1 MVLPLKGK
9 LMEFAQVS
17 NTGLKASRI
26 CLGTWAIGGWMW
38 GGTEEEESI
47 AAIHEALDRSINIID
62 TAPVYGFGRSEE
74 IVGKAIARY
83 GHRERIIIATK
94 VGLEWRNGGVYRNS
108 SKERILKEIDDSF
121 HRLQTDYIDIYQ
133 VHWPDPLAPIA
144 ETAET
149 MYQLYRQGKIKS
161 IGVSNYSIAQMDI
174 FRQIA
179 PLHTCQPPYNLFERS
194 IEGDILPYCKE
205 HKITLL
211 TYGALCRG
219 LLTGKMKQDTLFQG
233 DDLRKLDP
241 KFKKTRYGEYL
252 KAVKLLDRLAQ
263 TTYNKRVIHLAIR
276 WILDQSIDIAIWGV
290 RRPQQLEALDQVLGW
305 SLDDR
310 AKRAIDV
317 ILRETVKRPIGPEF
331 MAPPS
336 R

>member
-1 MVLPLKGK
+1 
-9 LMEFAQVS
+9 MEFVEIS

-38 GGTEEEESI
+38 GGTKEEESI
-47 AAIHEALDRSINIID
+47 AAIHEALDRGINIID

-74 IVGKAIARY
+74 IVGKAIVKY
-83 GHRERIIIATK
+83 GYRERIIIATK
-94 VGLEWRNGGVYRNS
+94 VGLKWHNGGVYRNS
-108 SKERILKEIDDSF
+108 SKERILTEIDDSL

-133 VHWPDPLAPIA
+133 VHWPDPLVPIE

-149 MYQLYRQGKIKS
+149 MYQLYRHGKIKS
-161 IGVSNYSIAQMDI
+161 IGVSNYSTAQMDLL
-174 FRQIA
+174 RKIA
-179 PLHTCQPPYNLFERS
+179 PLHTCQPPYNLFERG
-194 IEGDILPYCKE
+194 IEAGILPYCKE
-205 HKITLL
+205 QKITLL

-219 LLTGKMKQDTLFQG
+219 LLTGRMKPDTLFQG

-241 KFKKTRYGEYL
+241 KFKNPRYGEYL
-252 KAVKLLDRLAQ
+252 KAVELLDRFARI
-263 TTYNKRVIHLAIR
+263 TYNKRVIFLALR

-290 RRPQQLEALDQVLGW
+290 RRPQQLEALDQIFGW
-305 SLDDR
+305 SLDEQG
-310 AKRAIDV
+310 KRAIEA
-317 ILRETVKRPIGPEF
+317 ILFDTVKNPVGPDF